1 MNNTILVTG
10 ALGQLGSVLF
20 KSLQSKYGQLNVIA
34 SDVRPA
40 ENFEG
45 VFECIDA
52 TDPVRLQEIVQ
63 KYQIKQVYHLAA
75 ILSAN
80 GEKNPIKT
88 WDINMQAWLNVLET
102 SRKNDV
108 EKVFFPSSIA
118 VFGANAPQDNTPND
132 AVLDPTTAYGMSKAA
147 GENWGHYYFSRYGLD
162 VRSLRYPGIIGYQS
176 DPGGGTTDYAV
187 DIYHKAVLQA
197 PFTCFLG
204 AHTLLPMIF
213 MDDAVRATLELM
225 DAPKEDIKIR
235 TSYNIAGTS
244 FAPKQL
250 AMSIKKMYPKFNA
263 NYDPDYRQDIAT
275 KWPNS
280 IDDTNANI
288 DWGWK
293 SQYGLSEI
301 TQTMISKLK
310 DKYGL
315 IEKVPI

>member
-1 MNNTILVTG
+1 MSSAILVTG

-20 KSLQSKYGQLNVIA
+20 KSLQSKFGQQNVIA

-40 ENFEG
+40 ENFNG
-45 VFECIDA
+45 IFECIDA
-52 TDPVRLQEIVQ
+52 TDAVRLQEIVQ
-63 KYQIKQVYHLAA
+63 KYQIKQIYHLAA

-118 VFGANAPQDNTPND
+118 VFGTNAPKDNTPND
-132 AVLDPTTAYGMSKAA
+132 AFLDPTTAYGMSKAA
-147 GENWGHYYFSRYGLD
+147 GENWGNYYFSRYGLD
-162 VRSLRYPGIIGYQS
+162 VRSLRYPGVIGYQS
-176 DPGGGTTDYAV
+176 APGGGTTDYAV
-187 DIYHKAVLQA
+187 DIYHKAVLQE

-204 AHTLLPMIF
+204 EHTMLPMIF

-225 DAPKEDIKIR
+225 DAPKAHLKIR
-235 TSYNIAGTS
+235 TSYNITGSS
-244 FAPKQL
+244 FTPQHL
-250 AMSIKKMYPKFNA
+250 VDSIKKMYPQFNA
-263 NYDPDYRQDIAT
+263 NYGPDYRQDIAA

-280 IDDTNANI
+280 IDDTHANA

-293 SQYGLSEI
+293 PQYGLSEI
-301 TQTMISKLK
+301 TQTMISKLE
-310 DKYGL
+310 DKYGI

>member
-1 MNNTILVTG
+1 MSNTILVTG

-20 KSLQSKYGQLNVIA
+20 KSLQSKFGQQNVIA

-40 ENFEG
+40 ENFNG
-45 VFECIDA
+45 IFECIDA
-52 TDPVRLQEIVQ
+52 TDAVRLQEIVQ
-63 KYQIKQVYHLAA
+63 KYQVKQVYHLAA

-102 SRKNDV
+102 SRKNGV

-118 VFGANAPQDNTPND
+118 VFGASAPQDNTPND
-132 AVLDPTTAYGMSKAA
+132 AFLDPTTAYGMSKAA
-147 GENWGHYYFSRYGLD
+147 GENWGNYYFSRYGLD
-162 VRSLRYPGIIGYQS
+162 VRSLRYPGVIGYQS

-187 DIYHKAVLQA
+187 DIYHKAVLQE

-204 AHTLLPMIF
+204 EHTMLPMIF

-225 DAPKEDIKIR
+225 DAPKAHLKIR
-235 TSYNIAGTS
+235 TSYNIVGSS
-244 FAPKQL
+244 FTPQHL
-250 AMSIKKMYPKFNA
+250 VDSIKKIYPQFNV
-263 NYDPDYRQDIAT
+263 NYDPDYRQDIAA

-280 IDDTNANI
+280 IDDTNANA

-293 SQYGLSEI
+293 PQYGLSEI
-301 TQTMISKLK
+301 TQTMISKLE
-310 DKYGL
+310 DKYGI
-315 IEKVPI
+315 IEKVQV